1 MATETRSAQLLI
13 RIQPSLKATMEHAAR
28 DEARSLSGFVEKVV
42 SDWLRERQYLD
53 PAPRDLPRLPHK
65 HADDHPE
72 RGGKPE

>member
-1 MATETRSAQLLI
+1 
-13 RIQPSLKATMEHAAR
+13 MEHAAR